1 MFSFLSS
8 QYILILVWI
17 GFVALASRFIK
28 LTKKETVIGYDGE
41 VERYY
46 WLFALIVILPL
57 IWMAGNRSLFGD
69 TTAFKFKFLSM
80 PDEISG
86 IPDYLNTIEKDTG
99 FSLLS
104 CIIKLFIHNNVT
116 LYFLIIAI
124 IHGLSLFF
132 VYRKY
137 SPEYLISIFLFI
149 ASADYI
155 SWMFNGIRQFTAVT
169 LIFAA
174 TTLILKKKYLPVLLI
189 ILLASTCHQS
199 ALIMIPFI
207 LIAYGKAWNK
217 KTIIFMLLVLTAI
230 LFVGRF
236 TDILDVSLTSTQYS
250 NVVSEYK
257 QMNDKGTNPIRVLV
271 YSIPTIIAFVGRK
284 KINESGS
291 VLLNFCTNM
300 SIISSGMY
308 IVSMFTSGI
317 FLGRLPIY
325 CSLFNYI
332 LLPWEIKNLF
342 IEENQKWIWLAMIFG
357 YILYYYYQVHIM
369 WSLI

>member
-1 MFSFLSS
+1 MFSILSS
-8 QYILILVWI
+8 EYILILVWI

-46 WLFALIVILPL
+46 WLFALIVIFPL

-69 TTAFKFKFLSM
+69 TTAYKIKFLSM
-80 PDEISG
+80 PDSISG
-86 IPDYLNTIEKDTG
+86 IPNYLESINKDTG
-99 FSLLS
+99 FSLVS
-104 CIIKLFIHNNVT
+104 CIIKLFVHDNVT

-124 IHGLSLFF
+124 FHGLSLLF

-137 SPEYLISIFLFI
+137 SPEYLVSIFLFI

-189 ILLASTCHQS
+189 VLLASTVHQS
-199 ALIMIPFI
+199 ALLMIPFI

-217 KTIIFMLLVLTAI
+217 KTLLFVLLVLIAI
-230 LFVGRF
+230 LFVGNF
-236 TDILDVSLTSTQYS
+236 TDLLDESLSSTQYS

-257 QMNDKGTNPIRVLV
+257 QMNDEGTNPLRVLV
-271 YSIPTIIAFVGRK
+271 YSIPSIIAFFGRK
-284 KINESGS
+284 KIKETGS
-291 VLLNFCTNM
+291 ELLNFCTNM

-308 IVSMFTSGI
+308 IISMFTSGI
-317 FLGRLPIY
+317 FFGRLPIY
-325 CSLFNYI
+325 FSLYNYI
-332 LLPWEIKNLF
+332 LLPWEIKYLF
-342 IEENQKWIWLAMIFG
+342 SKDNQKWIWPVMIVAYLLF
-357 YILYYYYQVHIM
+357 YYYQMHLA
-369 WSLI
+369 WSLF